1 VKDSKLELSN
11 NILKRKNG
19 DANEKEKKDDE
30 NERFPEIKNGMF
42 NPLINKSHQLV
53 LYVKFKF
60 RGVTKIFIFDP
71 KSSER
76 VILPD
81 DVMS

>member
-1 VKDSKLELSN
+1 MKDSKLELSTKL
-11 NILKRKNG
+11 LKKRG
-19 DANEKEKKDDE
+19 QNEEEEEKKDD

-42 NPLINKSHQLV
+42 NPLINKSHHLL
-53 LYVKFKF
+53 LYVKFRF

-71 KSSER
+71 SKNIR